1 MSRKELHV
9 VFNHKE
15 GGWDVVR
22 PHAKRAS
29 FHAKTKAEAVKRA
42 REMCKKERA
51 ELVIHGK
58 DGKIQSSDS
67 HGNDPYPPPGNRK

>member
-1 MSRKELHV
+1 MSRKEFHV
-9 VFNHKE
+9 VFNPE

-29 FHAKTKAEAVKRA
+29 FHAELKPEAVKRA
-42 REMCKKERA
+42 REMCQKEKA
-51 ELVIHGK
+51 ECVIHGK

-67 HGNDPYPPPGNRK
+67 YGNDPYPPHGKKR